1 MKGELNDGICSQNV
15 TYRMNLNNFLYSG
28 FKFGGDEDLLQFK
41 FKMLNSIFIIVA
53 FFSALFG
60 LLSDLGVNDI
70 GPIHSK
76 VNYVY
81 CFLTIMLIIFLRS
94 SKKNYNLTAHSLLI
108 ISLITFTSALIF
120 VPQDEFRMIWFYL
133 LIFVAYMISGKMS
146 GLLCTL
152 ASIVIILTVN
162 FFVDLQLSQV
172 AINSGILG
180 LIIGSFLSYIYTNKI
195 TNYENSLKQQN
206 SSLSVLAS
214 TDYLTGI
221 MNKRMFNEISER
233 YFHTAQKGD
242 LNLTLFLLDLDH
254 FKKINDTYGHQ
265 AGDQLLVSFVKTVEK
280 ILRKS
285 DIFARIG
292 GEEFAILL
300 SQIERK
306 DAFNLAEK
314 IRNEVENITIQSE
327 GKNIFVRTSIGITQT
342 STTDDSFD
350 DVFSR
355 ADLALYKAKKEGR
368 NRTCCAPS
376 SKEDIHCSNLTTQ
389 DTALNF
395 SI

>member
-1 MKGELNDGICSQNV
+1 
-15 TYRMNLNNFLYSG
+15 MNLNNFLYSG

-41 FKMLNSIFIIVA
+41 FKMLNSIFIIIA

-60 LLSDLGVNDI
+60 LLSDLGINDI
-70 GPIHSK
+70 GHIHSK
-76 VNYVY
+76 VDYVY
-81 CFLTIMLIIFLRS
+81 SFLTVMLIFFLRL
-94 SKKNYNLTAHSLLI
+94 SKENYTLTVHSLLI
-108 ISLITFTSALIF
+108 ISLLTFTSALVF
-120 VPQDEFRMIWFYL
+120 VPQDEFRIIWFYL
-133 LIFVAYMISGKMS
+133 LILVAYMISDKTS
-146 GLLCTL
+146 GILYTL
-152 ASIVIILTVN
+152 ASIIIISTVN
-162 FFVDLQLSQV
+162 FFIDLQLSQI

-180 LIIGSFLSYIYTNKI
+180 LIIGSFLSYTYTNKI

-206 SSLSVLAS
+206 TSLSVLAS

-221 MNKRMFNEISER
+221 MNRRMFNEISER

-242 LNLTLFLLDLDH
+242 LNLTLLLLDLDH

-265 AGDQLLVSFVKTVEK
+265 AGDKLLVSFVKTIEK

-300 SQIERK
+300 SQVERK

-314 IRNEVENITIQSE
+314 IRHEVENITIQCE

-342 STTDDSFD
+342 GETDDSFD

-355 ADLALYKAKKEGR
+355 ADFALYKAKKAGR

-376 SKEDIHCSNLTTQ
+376 SKDAIHCSNLTTQ
-389 DTALNF
+389 DTELNY

>member
-1 MKGELNDGICSQNV
+1 MNDGICSPNV
-15 TYRMNLNNFLYSG
+15 AYRMNLNNFLYSG
-28 FKFGGDEDLLQFK
+28 FKFSLDESLLQFK

-76 VNYVY
+76 VNYIY
-81 CFLTIMLIIFLRS
+81 SFLTIMLIFFLRL
-94 SKKNYNLTAHSLLI
+94 SKKNYNLTVHALLI
-108 ISLITFTSALIF
+108 ISLLAFTSALIF

-133 LIFVAYMISGKMS
+133 LISVAYMIDDKTSGIFY
-146 GLLCTL
+146 TL
-152 ASIVIILTVN
+152 ASILIIITVN
-162 FFVDLQLSQV
+162 FFIDLQLSQI
-172 AINSGILG
+172 AINSSVLG
-180 LIIGSFLSYIYTNKI
+180 LVIGSFLSYTYTNKI

-221 MNKRMFNEISER
+221 MNRRMFNEISER
-233 YFHTAQKGD
+233 YFHTGQKGN
-242 LNLTLFLLDLDH
+242 LNLTLLLLDLDH
-254 FKKINDTYGHQ
+254 FKNINDTYGHQ
-265 AGDQLLVSFVKTVEK
+265 VGDQLLVSFVNTIEK
-280 ILRKS
+280 FLRKS

-300 SQIERK
+300 SGVERK

-314 IRNEVENITIQSE
+314 IRHEVENMTIQSE
-327 GKNIFVRTSIGITQT
+327 GKNIFVRTSIGITQADK
-342 STTDDSFD
+342 TDDSFD
-350 DVFSR
+350 DVFTR
-355 ADLALYKAKKEGR
+355 ADFALYKAKKAGR

-376 SKEDIHCSNLTTQ
+376 SKDATHCSSLTTQ

-395 SI
+395 YI

>member
-1 MKGELNDGICSQNV
+1 MKSKE
-15 TYRMNLNNFLYSG
+15 TMTLNNFLYSG
-28 FKFGGDEDLLQFK
+28 FNFSRDEDLLKFK
-41 FKMLNSIFIIVA
+41 FKMLNSILIIVA

-60 LLSDLGVNDI
+60 LLSDLGMNDI

-81 CFLTIMLIIFLRS
+81 SFLTIMLIFFLRV
-94 SKKNYNLTAHSLLI
+94 SKKNYKITAHSLLI
-108 ISLITFTSALIF
+108 ISLMTFTSALIF

-133 LIFVAYMISGKMS
+133 IIFVAYMISGKTS
-146 GLLCTL
+146 GILTTL
-152 ASIVIILTVN
+152 ASIGIILTVN
-162 FFVDLQLSQV
+162 VYVDLQLSQV

-180 LIIGSFLSYIYTNKI
+180 LIIGSLLAYVYTNKI

-221 MNKRMFNEISER
+221 MNRRMFNEISEH
-233 YFHTAQKGD
+233 YFQTAQKNN

-254 FKKINDTYGHQ
+254 FKKVNDTYGHQ
-265 AGDQLLVSFVKTVEK
+265 AGDQLLQNFVEK
-280 ILRKS
+280 IKIMLNKS

-300 SQIERK
+300 SQINSD
-306 DAFNLAEK
+306 DAYILAER
-314 IRNEVENITIQSE
+314 IRNEIENIFTTYE
-327 GKNIFVRTSIGITQT
+327 GQNIFITTSIGI
-342 STTDDSFD
+342 SENRDTDTEFENI
-350 DVFSR
+350 FSR
-355 ADLALYKAKKEGR
+355 SDMALYQAKNEGR
-368 NRTCCAPS
+368 NKTCFI
-376 SKEDIHCSNLTTQ
+376 EFTSNDVYCPNQ
-389 DTALNF
+389 IIDGYVLNY

>member
-1 MKGELNDGICSQNV
+1 MS
-15 TYRMNLNNFLYSG
+15 LNNFLYSG
-28 FKFGGDEDLLQFK
+28 FKFSGDEDLLQFK
-41 FKMLNSIFIIVA
+41 FKMLNSIFIIIA

-60 LLSDLGVNDI
+60 LLSDLGINDI

-76 VNYVY
+76 VDYIY

-133 LIFVAYMISGKMS
+133 LIFVTYMISGKTS
-146 GLLCTL
+146 GILFTL
-152 ASIVIILTVN
+152 ASLVIILTVN

-214 TDYLTGI
+214 TDYLTGV
-221 MNKRMFNEISER
+221 MNRRMFNEISER
-233 YFHTAQKGD
+233 YFQTAQKNE
-242 LNLTLFLLDLDH
+242 LHLTLLLLDLDH
-254 FKKINDTYGHQ
+254 FKKVNDTYGHQ
-265 AGDQLLVSFVKTVEK
+265 AGDQLLKRFVETLER
-280 ILRKS
+280 ILNKS

-300 SQIERK
+300 SQINSN
-306 DAFNLAEK
+306 DAYVLAER
-314 IRNEVENITIQSE
+314 IRKEIENDFITFE
-327 GKNIFVRTSIGITQT
+327 GQDIFVTTSIGI
-342 STTDDSFD
+342 SENRETDTAFENI
-350 DVFSR
+350 FSR
-355 ADLALYKAKKEGR
+355 ADMALYQAKSEGR
-368 NRTCCAPS
+368 NKTCYFEFS
-376 SKEDIHCSNLTTQ
+376 SKNVNCQDSIIH
-389 DTALNF
+389 TAVLNF

>member
-1 MKGELNDGICSQNV
+1 
-15 TYRMNLNNFLYSG
+15 MNINNFLHSG
-28 FKFGGDEDLLQFK
+28 FKFTGDENLLQFK

-60 LLSDLGVNDI
+60 LFSDLGINDI

-81 CFLTIMLIIFLRS
+81 SFLTILLILFLRF
-94 SKKNYNLTAHSLLI
+94 SKKNYNLTAYSLLI
-108 ISLITFTSALIF
+108 ISLMTFTSSLVF

-133 LIFVAYMISGKMS
+133 LVFVAYMISSKMI

-152 ASIVIILTVN
+152 ASIVIILSVN

-206 SSLSVLAS
+206 SSLSLLAS

-221 MNKRMFNEISER
+221 MNKRIFNEISER
-233 YFHTAQKGD
+233 YFQTAQKNK
-242 LNLTLFLLDLDH
+242 LSITILLLDLDH
-254 FKKINDTYGHQ
+254 FKKVNDTYGHQ
-265 AGDQLLVSFVKTVEK
+265 AGDQLLKRFVETLEK
-280 ILRKS
+280 ILNKS

-292 GEEFAILL
+292 GEEFAVLI
-300 SQIERK
+300 SQINCD
-306 DAFNLAEK
+306 DANILAER
-314 IRNEVENITIQSE
+314 IRKEIENDFMTYEGHDIRVTI
-327 GKNIFVRTSIGITQT
+327 SIGI
-342 STTDDSFD
+342 SENKETDTVFEDI
-350 DVFSR
+350 FSR
-355 ADLALYKAKKEGR
+355 ADMALYRAKHEGR
-368 NRTCCAPS
+368 NKTCYTEFS
-376 SKEDIHCSNLTTQ
+376 NDDVQCSHSMIDN
-389 DTALNF
+389 DVLNY